1 MCSGSLEGKR
11 NKLEYEKLLED
22 PMIKYSGLYQENN
35 NQLAELLVE
44 CEVFASGK
52 SLALPVHT
60 CYKSFSNRWKYV
72 RSF

>member
-1 MCSGSLEGKR
+1 LEGKR
-11 NKLEYEKLLED
+11 HKLEYEKLLED

-44 CEVFASGK
+44 CEVFSNGK

-60 CYKSFSNRWKYV
+60 CYKAFTNRWK
-72 RSF
+72 